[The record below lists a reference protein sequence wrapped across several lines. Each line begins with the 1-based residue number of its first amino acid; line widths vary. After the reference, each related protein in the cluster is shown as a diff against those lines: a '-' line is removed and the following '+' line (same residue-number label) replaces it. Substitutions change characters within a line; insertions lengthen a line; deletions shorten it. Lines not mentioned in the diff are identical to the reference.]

1 MASNLIAP
9 VPGPVTGPSY
19 MLARPGWEDHCMS
32 SRRIAVCLEV
42 TPKQALASRADY
54 RSLVA

>member
-9 VPGPVTGPSY
+9 VPGQVTGPSY

-42 TPKQALASRADY
+42 HGQVNLPAI
-54 RSLVA
+54 